1 MINWIRNIFSK
12 AVEEESL
19 SARSERMLPGALY
32 GLLAASAYILTSSL
46 INVITYPGLH
56 LGVDWPRLLST
67 WAGYSL
73 ALAVA
78 GAIVGWF
85 SESYM
90 GVIGGG
96 VLITAVVLVA
106 NLIVALVSK
115 SGAGSAAQ
123 AVVTALPLI
132 GAGILV
138 AGGLR
143 LAINR
148 HIHIK
153 KDEPPKARRKL
164 MAGLVAIVFLVG
176 WVPGALARFDR
187 GTADIVRSLN
197 DVLSQVGT
205 DPSLES
211 RFSPNDIPALKPHF
225 GQNFVVFPRISTESA
240 GSLDLTIRF
249 QDGYTFTCQVSTDS
263 GANVYFN
270 TCNEGKS
277 MLLP

>member
-1 MINWIRNIFSK
+1 MIKWIRNIITK
-12 AVEEESL
+12 ALEEESL

-32 GLLAASAYILTSSL
+32 GVLAASAYILTSSL

-56 LGVDWPRLLST
+56 LAVDWPRLLSI

-73 ALAVA
+73 ALAAA

-96 VLITAVVLVA
+96 VLITAVVLVG
-106 NLIVALVSK
+106 NLIVSFVNR

-148 HIHIK
+148 HVHIK
-153 KDEPPKARRKL
+153 EDESPKVRKKL
-164 MAGLVAIVFLVG
+164 LVGLVAIAFLVG
-176 WVPGALARFDR
+176 WIPGALARFDR

-205 DPSLES
+205 DPTLES
-211 RFSPNDIPALKPHF
+211 RFATNDIPALKPHF
-225 GQNFVVFPRISTESA
+225 GQDFVVFPRISTESA

-270 TCNEGKS
+270 ICNEGKS
-277 MLLP
+277 FLFP

>member
-1 MINWIRNIFSK
+1 MMKWIRSIFSK
-12 AVEEESL
+12 ALVEESL

-56 LGVDWPRLLST
+56 LAVDWPRLLSM
-67 WAGYSL
+67 WVGYSL
-73 ALAVA
+73 ALAAA

-96 VLITAVVLVA
+96 VVITAVVLVT

-143 LAINR
+143 LGINR
-148 HIHIK
+148 HVHIK
-153 KDEPPKARRKL
+153 KDESPKVRKKL
-164 MAGLVAIVFLVG
+164 LAGLVAIVFLVG

-205 DPSLES
+205 DSSLES

-225 GQNFVVFPRISTESA
+225 GQDFVVFPRISTESA

-249 QDGYTFTCQVSTDS
+249 QDGYTFTCQVSIDS

-270 TCNEGKS
+270 ICNEGKKMQS
-277 MLLP
+277 P